1 MAGGNS
7 WEEATAR
14 ANLAVNRVVRLVRQM
29 GLKVPPQKTEAIFL
43 HDGSH
48 GAPPRAHIYVE
59 DTPVEGVRACLKYLG
74 LHLDSKW
81 TFKEHFRQISPRW
94 NGQLWLSTSAAQ
106 PRGTGAEVSEGCTP
120 EQFTPCSCT
129 GPSLSRKTEA
139 ARGPRNALRQ
149 VQKRVANRI
158 CKSYRTVS

>member
-59 DTPVEGVRACLKYLG
+59 DTPVEVRACLKYLG

-81 TFKEHFRQISPRW
+81 TFKEHFRQISPKVER
-94 NGQLWLSTSAAQ
+94 AAMAFQ
-106 PRGTGAEVSEGCTP
+106 RLLPNLGGPGGGVRRLYAGTIHAMLLYGAPV
-120 EQFTPCSCT
+120 
-129 GPSLSRKTEA
+129 
-139 ARGPRNALRQ
+139 
-149 VQKRVANRI
+149 
-158 CKSYRTVS
+158 